1 MINDQSIIKQIISEY
16 QIKYNLDADPNKIT
30 SFQLKII
37 EDDILRTT
45 NVAISEST
53 LRRIFQQKTENPQ
66 LATLNAL
73 CLCLGYNNYSEYVQA
88 KSMKN
93 KAPEPQPTE
102 PESIKI
108 SDSKKD
114 EPQKRKKKQLKWRL
128 IGLGILFG
136 CVLLLVTG
144 KVTEK
149 FLFNCIVFE
158 PDRVIG
164 TPPTTFHIICDIP
177 WLLPNDFSIE
187 YVDADSSLV
196 GPRKLENKQTIIHKS
211 FFLIGENYVR
221 LKYKDK
227 IIRELQFVIIENGWS
242 VDIPGKGFMTCSKD
256 KFMKDGLLSIPF
268 DSTII
273 STIQKNN
280 YFPHYRY
287 YSEKPLGDGNNF
299 TIEAKVRN
307 TEKDGGIPYYDINV
321 DVASYN
327 GSHAITFNSQV
338 NSYNSLH
345 SSEVL
350 ISGEFN
356 DLSHIEYSPSE
367 WQHIMIKVENQ
378 TSKYYINNKLQYTLS
393 YKEPLS
399 ELHFINIRFKGLG
412 AIDYVR
418 MTDKEGV
425 CTFFDDFNE

>member
-45 NVAISEST
+45 NIAISEST

-73 CLCLGYNNYSEYVQA
+73 CICLGYNNYSEYVQA
-88 KSMKN
+88 KSTKH
-93 KAPEPQPTE
+93 KGSDPEPTQPE
-102 PESIKI
+102 LIIPSVLNKDVPEKH
-108 SDSKKD
+108 
-114 EPQKRKKKQLKWRL
+114 KKKQFKWYL
-128 IGLGILFG
+128 IGLGVLLG
-136 CVLLLVTG
+136 CVLLFVAE

-149 FLFNCIVFE
+149 CLFNRIVFE
-158 PDRVIG
+158 PDRTIG
-164 TPPTTFHIICDIP
+164 TPPTTFHIVCDIP

-196 GPRKLENKQTIIHKS
+196 GPRMLENKQTTIHKS

-221 LKYKDK
+221 LKYKERVV
-227 IIRELQFVIIENGWS
+227 RELQFTILENGWS
-242 VDIPGKGFMTCSKD
+242 ADIPGKGFTACSKD
-256 KFMKDGLLSIPF
+256 QFIKNGVLSIPF
-268 DSTII
+268 DSSII

-280 YFPHYRY
+280 YFSHYRY
-287 YSEKPLGDGNNF
+287 YSEKSLGDGNNF

-367 WQHIMIKVENQ
+367 WQYIMIKVENQ
-378 TSKYYINNKLQYTLS
+378 TSKYYINGKLQYTLS

-412 AIDYVR
+412 TIDYVR
-418 MTDKEGV
+418 MTNKEGV